1 VQRLNHAK
9 DCVIHHLSHEL
20 KTPIS
25 ILDASLGMLQKRL
38 AGIEG
43 QDQSCQKI
51 LIRARRNL
59 DRLFEMQYEIGDML
73 QEKENKSYHML
84 SSMLDACADE
94 LEVLV
99 SEELGEEDIIHRA
112 SPMTLMPEAWDLIWR
127 G

>member
-1 VQRLNHAK
+1 MQRLNHAK